1 MSLRGL
7 ADGALFTAIPIV
19 IAVLLLFA
27 ATAQA
32 QAPER
37 LVLAFYYT
45 WFDERSWGPDQMP
58 DQPLEPYVSRD
69 RAVMARHIE
78 PRFAIGT
85 ANAAEFFVSA
95 AISAVFVATLGISH
109 VHVVAGLLV
118 GGVVA
123 APFAAWLTRRLPA
136 RPLMA
141 AVGVLVVLLSLYN
154 LLR

>member
-1 MSLRGL
+1 
-7 ADGALFTAIPIV
+7 
-19 IAVLLLFA
+19 
-27 ATAQA
+27 
-32 QAPER
+32 
-37 LVLAFYYT
+37 
-45 WFDERSWGPDQMP
+45 MP
-58 DQPLEPYVSRD
+58 SSRISGGQV
-69 RAVMARHIE
+69 ASSCRH
-78 PRFAIGT
+78 
-85 ANAAEFFVSA
+85 SA

-154 LLR
+154 LSR